1 MWQLGEDQYVVTAD
15 PENESHQ
22 VLLQTGHLFHDKAYG
37 KHELQLLKQSLNTG
51 HPELSSS
58 GKTRKDK
65 TYTNTKNK
73 SNNLHNITH
82 SHHLA
87 QIQ

>member
-1 MWQLGEDQYVVTAD
+1 MWQLGEDQHVATAD

-22 VLLQTGHLFHDKAYG
+22 VLLQTGLQFHDTAYG
-37 KHELQLLKQSLNTG
+37 KRELQLLKQSLNIG

-65 TYTNTKNK
+65 AYTDA
-73 SNNLHNITH
+73 HRRRE
-82 SHHLA
+82 
-87 QIQ
+87 